1 MSKKRVSGLAFEFS
15 CFCSETAPLRISTGK
30 KKKRKSTRDS
40 FSWPS
45 GGNRIKKKMEKE
57 EKSSAKMRLTT
68 KAWKKEPRMPY
79 SVERG
84 GGGPHYKHS
93 VKHVSRLKIKLNKKN
108 VEISNRGI
116 VQIISVIVGSDEGP
130 WARRSE
136 DEEKIEKV
144 KKLHF
149 DASVGEDDRHFVHK
163 SS

>member
-1 MSKKRVSGLAFEFS
+1 
-15 CFCSETAPLRISTGK
+15 
-30 KKKRKSTRDS
+30 
-40 FSWPS
+40 
-45 GGNRIKKKMEKE
+45 
-57 EKSSAKMRLTT
+57 
-68 KAWKKEPRMPY
+68 MPY

-84 GGGPHYKHS
+84 GGDPHYKYS

-116 VQIISVIVGSDEGP
+116 VQIISVIVSSDEGP

-136 DEEKIEKV
+136 DEEQIGKV

-163 SS
+163 SRLGPLAGLDMP